1 MNGYES
7 SCWRSGS
14 VYDWNANSEYSNSFD
29 IHVLLGSI
37 FLSRL
42 ILTVFPRLYV
52 FLMPKTIR

>member
-1 MNGYES
+1 MNGHES

-14 VYDWNANSEYSNSFD
+14 VYDWNADSEYSNSFD

-42 ILTVFPRLYV
+42 ILTVFYV